1 MKATMD
7 CGGRVM
13 LPAQVRAAMA
23 LRPGQRFSVSQ
34 VGDTIELRP
43 EDAPVRL
50 EIAED
55 GLPLLVDEGP
65 LEPVTLEQTIQDIH
79 GARKER
85 LDLLNPSQRSWPP
98 SRGASMG
105 RWSAA
110 LFTTLSSGPPPASPA
125 RGSYHWTNARC
136 GHTR

>member
-1 MKATMD
+1 
-7 CGGRVM
+7 M
-13 LPAQVRAAMA
+13 LPAQVRAALA

-65 LEPVTLEQTIQDIH
+65 VEPVTLEQTIQDIH

-85 LDLLNPSQRSWPP
+85 LDLLNPSQRS
-98 SRGASMG
+98 
-105 RWSAA
+105 
-110 LFTTLSSGPPPASPA
+110 
-125 RGSYHWTNARC
+125 
-136 GHTR
+136 

>member
-7 CGGRVM
+7 RRGWVL

-34 VGDTIELRP
+34 VGDTIELQP

-55 GLPLLVDEGP
+55 GLPVLVDEGP
-65 LEPVTLEQTIQDIH
+65 LEPVTLEQTIEDIR
-79 GARKER
+79 GAREKR
-85 LDLLNPSQRSWPP
+85 LDQLDPSQRS
-98 SRGASMG
+98 
-105 RWSAA
+105 
-110 LFTTLSSGPPPASPA
+110 
-125 RGSYHWTNARC
+125 
-136 GHTR
+136 